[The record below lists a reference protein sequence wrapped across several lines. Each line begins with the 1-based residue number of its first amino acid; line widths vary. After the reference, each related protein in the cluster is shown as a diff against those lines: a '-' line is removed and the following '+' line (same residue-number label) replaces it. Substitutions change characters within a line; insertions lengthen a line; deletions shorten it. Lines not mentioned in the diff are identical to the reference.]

1 MLPLSRLPARCVAPG
16 DYGKLLQTC
25 VWRAS
30 WLREMEVEAAR
41 EWDVSLHTVMN
52 WAAHAAFF
60 AIRSEYSPLRR
71 WLILCGGGNNGGDG
85 YTIARIAADA
95 GFLVTV
101 LSIKGTK
108 PLPPEAT
115 AAYAELVKKGNVPI
129 YEVENWS
136 DAAVSE
142 SFDLV
147 VDALLGIG
155 ITGAPRGVYARCI
168 DWANTLNAP
177 RVAIDIPSGLNAE
190 TGSVEG
196 PCIRAESTVTFIALK
211 PGLLTGRARDY
222 VGRLHYSYLPFGSWF
237 LESER
242 QEQLF
247 CRRLSS
253 LHLDWIM
260 HPRSPC
266 AHKGMNGKLIIIGG
280 DIGFGGAVMMA
291 AEAGL
296 CTGAGLI
303 RVLSRAQHA
312 MTLLS
317 RCPEVMV
324 EELTEANLQKGL
336 EWSTCVAVGP
346 GLGQGEWG
354 CEALAKV
361 LAYCQQHPEK
371 PSVWDADALNIMAAQ
386 LQKGGENPFA
396 TPLANRIIT
405 PHPGEAA
412 RLLQCTIDE
421 VEKDRFQ
428 AVKRLAETYG
438 GVALLKGPGT
448 VLYTAEG
455 IDPAVLKGP
464 GTVLY
469 TDEGIDPAFAP
480 LTTAHSL
487 LSMRYVLVDAG
498 NSGMATGGFG
508 DVLTGVI
515 AGLLAQKFSEW
526 YAACVGC
533 LVHGTAGDLAAEVQG
548 GERGLRATSL
558 LKHIPVCV
566 NLPPKCESGGK
577 NRDCE

>member
-1 MLPLSRLPARCVAPG
+1 MLPLSKLPARCVAPG
-16 DYGKLLQTC
+16 GCGKLLQTC
-25 VWRAS
+25 VWRAA
-30 WLREMEVEAAR
+30 WLRETEVEAAR
-41 EWDVSLHTVMN
+41 EHKVSLYTLMN
-52 WAAHAAFF
+52 WAAHAAFK
-60 AIRSEYSPLRR
+60 AIRSEYPPLQR
-71 WLILCGGGNNGGDG
+71 WLVLCGGGNNGGDG
-85 YTIARIAADA
+85 YEIARIAAEA
-95 GFLVTV
+95 GLRVTV
-101 LSIKGTK
+101 LSIKRTK

-115 AAYAELVKKGNVPI
+115 NAHTALVNRGGVAI
-129 YEVENWS
+129 HEVENWG
-136 DAAVSE
+136 DAAMSE
-142 SFDLV
+142 GFDLV
-147 VDALLGIG
+147 VDALLGTGIG
-155 ITGAPRGVYARCI
+155 GAPRGDYARCI
-168 DWANTLNAP
+168 NWANTLTVP
-177 RVAIDIPSGLNAE
+177 RVALDIPSGLNAE
-190 TGSVEG
+190 TGTAEG
-196 PCIRAESTVTFIALK
+196 ACIRAELTVTFIGVK

-222 VGRLHYSYLPFGSWF
+222 VGRLHYSYLLMGDWL
-237 LESER
+237 LERER
-242 QEQLF
+242 QEQIF

-253 LHLDWIM
+253 LHLDWIV

-266 AHKGMNGKLIIIGG
+266 AHKGMNGKLILIGG
-280 DIGFGGAVMMA
+280 DIGFGGAVIMA
-291 AEAGL
+291 AEAAL
-296 CTGAGLI
+296 CTGAGLV

-361 LAYCQQHPEK
+361 LAHCQQHPEK

-386 LQKGGENPFA
+386 LQKGGANPFA
-396 TPLANRIIT
+396 TPLTNRIIT

-412 RLLQCTIDE
+412 RLLQCTVDE

-428 AVKRLAETYG
+428 AAKRLAETYG

-455 IDPAVLKGP
+455 MDPA
-464 GTVLY
+464 T
-469 TDEGIDPAFAP
+469 AP
-480 LTTAHSL
+480 SITARSL
-487 LSMRYVLVDAG
+487 LSTRYVLVDAG
-498 NSGMATGGFG
+498 NSGMATGGVG

-558 LKHIPVCV
+558 LKHIPICV
-566 NLPPKCESGGK
+566 NPPQKHQS
-577 NRDCE
+577 DTD